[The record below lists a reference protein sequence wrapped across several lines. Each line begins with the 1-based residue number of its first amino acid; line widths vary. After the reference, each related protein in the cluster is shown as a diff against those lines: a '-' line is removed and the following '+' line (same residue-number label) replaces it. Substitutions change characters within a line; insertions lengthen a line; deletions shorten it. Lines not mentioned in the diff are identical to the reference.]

1 MNHDI
6 EDFEYGSPRES
17 FLEYLD
23 YPQEP
28 IWNTEILALEVAR
41 EGHSG
46 KSYLRKLE
54 ILTGGPIT
62 QWKLKLED

>member
-1 MNHDI
+1 MSQGNVFHELTNDTI
-6 EDFEYGSPRES
+6 RP
-17 FLEYLD
+17 
-23 YPQEP
+23 P
-28 IWNTEILALEVAR
+28 
-41 EGHSG
+41 HSG